1 MMNGLMPILD
11 MSKYNFTGSD
21 VNDDLIKIA
30 DISFNKPDQKVPITI
45 VRKPTDAEI
54 RKVLVIDPIRDQACA
69 RKRDRAVGKLST
81 WW

>member
-11 MSKYNFTGSD
+11 MSKYKFTGSD
-21 VNDDLIKIA
+21 VNDDLLKIA

-54 RKVLVIDPIRDQACA
+54 RKVLVIDPIRA
-69 RKRDRAVGKLST
+69 
-81 WW
+81 